1 MPSSKDHIHCM
12 IHLKVRILEWVA
24 MPSSKDHIHCMIHLK
39 VISKGHALKKKQRI
53 TSVGL
58 VFVYLHLCESLNSLI
73 STAFGS
79 NHFPSL

>member
-1 MPSSKDHIHCM
+1 MPSSKDH
-12 IHLKVRILEWVA
+12 K
-24 MPSSKDHIHCMIHLK
+24 HCMIHLK
-39 VISKGHALKKKQRI
+39 VISNGHALKKKRCI

-73 STAFGS
+73 STALGS